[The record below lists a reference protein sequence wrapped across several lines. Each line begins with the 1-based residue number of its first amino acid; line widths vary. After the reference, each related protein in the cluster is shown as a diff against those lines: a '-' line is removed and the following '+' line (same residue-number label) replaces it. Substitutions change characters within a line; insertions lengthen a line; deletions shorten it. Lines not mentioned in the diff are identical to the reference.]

1 MSVSPGD
8 RALAARSPGSFQSGQ
23 RCDDESGTVLV
34 MEQLDS
40 FLDYF
45 EKVRGRTLR
54 VAVCVPEEAF
64 ETSPTG
70 KGFSFGDILRHL
82 AGLERFMFAENAA
95 GRPSCYRG
103 HDSSFA
109 EGKTATLAYVSELH
123 AESLEIFRSL
133 GEEGMQRRCTTPGNA
148 NMPVWKWLRS
158 MVEHEAHHRGQIY
171 TYLSILGIPAP
182 PLYGLTSEQVRDFS
196 QEEA

>member
-1 MSVSPGD
+1 
-8 RALAARSPGSFQSGQ
+8 
-23 RCDDESGTVLV
+23 
-34 MEQLDS
+34 MEPLDA
-40 FLDYF
+40 FPDYF

-54 VAVCVPEEAF
+54 VAACIPEEVF

-95 GRPSCYRG
+95 GRPSSYLG
-103 HDSSFA
+103 HDMSLA
-109 EGKTATLAYVSELH
+109 EGKSATLAYVGELH
-123 AESLEIFRSL
+123 AQSMEIFRSL
-133 GEEGMQRRCTTPGNA
+133 GAEGMQRRCTTPGEA
-148 NMPVWKWLRS
+148 SMPVWKWLRS

-182 PLYGLTSEQVRDFS
+182 PLYGLTSEQVRDRTR
-196 QEEA
+196 EGA